1 MNWQRKVT
9 GRGHLNETS
18 KSDWDSQET
27 DEAVI
32 LTTKMGLEC
41 PVLSLF

>member
-9 GRGHLNETS
+9 GRDYLNETS

-27 DEAVI
+27 DEEVI
-32 LTTKMGLEC
+32 LML
-41 PVLSLF
+41 

>member
-9 GRGHLNETS
+9 GRDYLNETS

-27 DEAVI
+27 DDI
-32 LTTKMGLEC
+32 DNLML
-41 PVLSLF
+41 